1 MNDIYKGNYVLSDDD
16 LPNLS
21 IITPCYRRR
30 HFLPLMIT
38 NLINFDYPKDKL
50 TWVLYQD
57 GDTDMFETPE
67 HKKYI
72 EERLGDIKLTY
83 YYDPKNR
90 KTIGEKRNYCIKK
103 LNTNK
108 FVAMMDSDDIYLPTY
123 PRYAVSTL
131 KKNKMGIVGSQSML
145 FTYPFHNYQMSA
157 IQCQHKRQIHE
168 GCSCI
173 SVKHFRQTGGFQK
186 TSQGEGTG
194 LLDYVEYRAQDIDIT
209 LCMICVD
216 HGENTISKEMFR
228 DKRIAGQLGGVHFR
242 VLDAI
247 MKQEYPDKFK
257 KYEIYDE
264 NDKLVDTDN
273 VEDIEQRMVETY
285 VKPHHRVLEL
295 GARYGSVSCKCNK
308 ILRDRTNQVSVE
320 PDSRV
325 WEALKKNRHN
335 HNGMFHIIEGFCSTK
350 KMSLTNLDECLGGYG
365 AYAVDD
371 PLTTIPSY
379 TLQEIKE
386 MTKIDKFDVLIA
398 DCEGYLMT
406 FFEENPDFYDEIE
419 LISFETDRDD
429 TLDYSPV
436 FNTLKEKG
444 FILNEQDRNIY
455 TFAKPTKTNSEIQE
469 EKTQESQ

>member
-1 MNDIYKGNYVLSDDD
+1 MDYKNNPVLPDDE
-16 LPNLS
+16 LPQLS

-38 NLINFDYPKDKL
+38 NLLSFDYPKDKL
-50 TWVLYQD
+50 TWILYQD
-57 GDTDMFETPE
+57 GDTDMFESKT
-67 HKKYI
+67 HRDFV
-72 EERLGDIKLTY
+72 EERLGDIKLIY
-83 YYDPKNR
+83 YYDSKNR
-90 KTIGEKRNYCIKK
+90 KSIGEKRNYCIKK
-103 LNTNK
+103 LNPNK

-131 KKNKMGIVGSQSML
+131 KLNKMGIVGSQSML

-173 SVKHFRQTGGFQK
+173 SVKHFRATNGFLK
-186 TSQGEGTG
+186 SSQGEGTG
-194 LLDYVEYRAQDIDIT
+194 LLDYCENRAQDLDIT

-228 DKRIAGQLGGVHFR
+228 DKRIKAEVGGVHFQ

-247 MKQEYPDKFK
+247 MKQEHPEKFK
-257 KYEIYDE
+257 KYEIFDH
-264 NDKLVDTDN
+264 NDKLVNTDK
-273 VEDIEQRMVETY
+273 VEDVEQEMVEKY
-285 VKPHHRVLEL
+285 VKHHHSVLEL
-295 GARYGSVSCKCNK
+295 GARYGSVSCKCNR
-308 ILRDRTNQVSVE
+308 ILKDKTKQVSVE

-325 WEALKKNRHN
+325 WNALKKNRLN
-335 HNGMFHIIEGFCSTK
+335 HNCHFHIIEGFCSTK

-365 AYAVDD
+365 AYAIDD

-379 TLQEIKE
+379 TLKEIKE

-398 DCEGYLMT
+398 DCEGYLID

-419 LISFETDRDD
+419 LISFETDRSEE
-429 TLDYSPV
+429 LDYTPIFKKLV
-436 FNTLKEKG
+436 EKG
-444 FILNEQDRNIY
+444 FVGVEQKRNIH
-455 TFAKPTKTNSEIQE
+455 TFAKPTKTTNEIQE
-469 EKTQESQ
+469 EKTQPSQ